1 MKQLKNSFS
10 LLSRLSDAFLPLIL
24 ILIAIPFLGLLILG
38 VVFLY
43 EKGYLYF
50 LIAWTLVSFAV
61 FGLYKWI
68 NRRIHNEKELAS
80 IGDGILVEPS
90 GRWSDFD
97 NKVWMEINGYI
108 DQNIK
113 AGIGWGEIQIHTME
127 IISSVAQHYNPTNS
141 EKEFA
146 FSINELLLALEE
158 VSRRYRRYIHDNI
171 PFSDKIS
178 LSLLKKTY
186 NHKDKLKNLEYAHYI
201 YRVARFSNPAA
212 ALISEMRGL
221 ATDTLFTNLS
231 DSLQDKLKIV
241 LLKEVASVAIDL
253 YSGNFKVEDCDLLDS
268 QVSVRDK
275 ERQAIKIEPLRV
287 VVVGQTGAGKSS
299 VINALVEKMVA
310 EVSVIPSTDKIAVY
324 ECKIDDIE
332 MIRLVDSPG
341 LDGSIKT
348 EETILNEM
356 VESDLIIWVVK
367 AAQSARKL
375 DRQLRDKFD
384 EFYKKSENR
393 SRIKPKTVL
402 IVNQVDKLQP
412 IAEWSP
418 PYDLIDCDA
427 SDKKACIIRDA
438 VKYNQ
443 EILTPD
449 DILALSIKPDEDHF
463 NLNELKAYLVAAYSD
478 GVNTQLNRRRLEYDP
493 GSFREQM
500 NRFGKLAKQL
510 YGL

>member
-24 ILIAIPFLGLLILG
+24 VLFFIPLVGLLILG

-43 EKGYLYF
+43 ENGYLYF
-50 LIAWTLVSFAV
+50 LIVWTLASFGV
-61 FGLYKWI
+61 FGLYKLI
-68 NRRIHNEKELAS
+68 NRRINNEKELIS
-80 IGDGILVEPS
+80 IGDDVLVEPS
-90 GRWSDFD
+90 ERWSEFD
-97 NKVWMEINGYI
+97 NKVWMEIDEYI

-113 AGIGWGEIQIHTME
+113 AGIEWGELQIHAMK
-127 IISSVAQHYNPTNS
+127 IISTAAHHYNPTNS

-158 VSRRYRRYIHDNI
+158 VSRRYRKYIHDNI
-171 PFSDKIS
+171 PYSDKIS
-178 LSLLKKTY
+178 LSLLKQTY
-186 NHKDKLKNLEYAHYI
+186 NHKDKLKKLEYAHNI

-212 ALISEMRGL
+212 AIISEVRGL
-221 ATDTLFTNLS
+221 ATDTLFANVS

-253 YSGNFKVEDCDLLDS
+253 YSGNFKVEDCYLSDS

-275 ERQAIKIEPLRV
+275 ERQAITIEPLRV
-287 VVVGQTGAGKSS
+287 VVVGQTSAGKSS

-348 EETILNEM
+348 EEMILGEM
-356 VESDLIIWVVK
+356 AESDLIIWVVK
-367 AAQSARKL
+367 ATQSARKL
-375 DRQLRDKFD
+375 DRQLRNKFD

-393 SRIKPKTVL
+393 SRIKAKILLV
-402 IVNQVDKLQP
+402 VNQVDKLQP
-412 IAEWSP
+412 IAEWNP

-449 DILALSIKPDEDHF
+449 DILALSIKPDEEHF
-463 NLNELKAYLVAAYSD
+463 NLNELKGYLVDAYSD
-478 GVNTQLNRRRLEYDP
+478 GVNTQLNRRRLEHDP
-493 GSFREQM
+493 GSFKEQIK
-500 NRFGKLAKQL
+500 RFGKLAKQL
-510 YGL
+510 YSL

>member
-1 MKQLKNSFS
+1 MKQIKNSLS
-10 LLSRLSDAFLPLIL
+10 LLSRLSDAFLPLLLIL
-24 ILIAIPFLGLLILG
+24 ILIPFVGLLILG
-38 VVFLY
+38 IVFLY
-43 EKGYLYF
+43 ENGYLYF

-61 FGLYKWI
+61 FGLYKLI
-68 NRRIHNEKELAS
+68 NSRINNEKELAF
-80 IGDGILVEPS
+80 IGDDILVQPS
-90 GRWSDFD
+90 ERWSEFD
-97 NKVWMEINGYI
+97 NKVWREIDEFI

-113 AGIGWGEIQIHTME
+113 RGIGWGELQIYALK
-127 IISSVAQHYNPTNS
+127 IISSVARHYNPTNS

-146 FSINELLLALEE
+146 FSITELLLALEE

-186 NHKDKLKNLEYAHYI
+186 NHKDKLKKLEYAHNI

-212 ALISEMRGL
+212 ALISEVRGF
-221 ATDTLFTNLS
+221 ATDALFANLS
-231 DSLQDKLKIV
+231 DSLQAKLKIV

-268 QVSVRDK
+268 KASARDE

-287 VVVGQTGAGKSS
+287 VIVGQTGAGKSS

-310 EVSVIPSTDKIAVY
+310 EVSIIPSTDKIAVY

-341 LDGSIKT
+341 LDGSPET

-402 IVNQVDKLQP
+402 VVNQVDKL
-412 IAEWSP
+412 
-418 PYDLIDCDA
+418 
-427 SDKKACIIRDA
+427 
-438 VKYNQ
+438 
-443 EILTPD
+443 
-449 DILALSIKPDEDHF
+449 
-463 NLNELKAYLVAAYSD
+463 
-478 GVNTQLNRRRLEYDP
+478 
-493 GSFREQM
+493 
-500 NRFGKLAKQL
+500 
-510 YGL
+510 